1 MFVGI
6 DVHKHQH
13 AAALIDE
20 RGGELAALVVPNSPQ
35 GYRRLLDWLG
45 EHDATDAVIGVESPG
60 SYGRQ
65 LVGALAAAGLEVLHV
80 PAWRTHR
87 ERHRQGPGKTDP
99 ATRSR
104 SPTSCVA
111 SAASSAR
118 RWSPSSS
125 EH

>member
-13 AAALIDE
+13 AAALIDA
-20 RGGELAALVVPNSPQ
+20 RGGELGALTVPNSPE
-35 GYRRLLDWLG
+35 GYRRLLSWLDQ
-45 EHDATDAVIGVESPG
+45 HDAAEAVVGVESPG

-65 LVGALAAAGLEVLHV
+65 LVGALAAAGVEVVLG

-104 SPTSCVA
+104 SPTSFGA
-111 SAASSAR
+111 SAAS
-118 RWSPSSS
+118 
-125 EH
+125 

>member
-13 AAALIDE
+13 AAALIDA
-20 RGGELAALVVPNSPQ
+20 RGGELGALTVPNSPE
-35 GYRRLLDWLG
+35 GYRRLLSWLDQ
-45 EHDATDAVIGVESPG
+45 HDAAEAVVGVESPG

-65 LVGALAAAGLEVLHV
+65 LVGALAAAGVEVLHV

-104 SPTSCVA
+104 SPTSFGA
-111 SAASSAR
+111 SAAS
-118 RWSPSSS
+118 
-125 EH
+125 